1 MSQFASSASALDAA
15 IGEDGDRVFI
25 GINQRNPLN
34 QLQPGEVRE
43 SVNGRMEGYWKPRK
57 AVSVVAGQLTGGGA
71 ALTIPFVLPSPIPI
85 NDNAVTNV
93 RASCL
98 FSDPN
103 TNNKEYILVA
113 LNSQIKKI
121 DLDAPT
127 NVESVLYP
135 AGETVDEDTDMIQA
149 FDKVIVFREGD
160 NALQWDQNSNN
171 RFYKVPG
178 GPYQANKDYNTNNN
192 ATFLNGVATVTID
205 GPDLQSSS
213 GIATGVGESF
223 VISSAT
229 AGTNIVTIVTA
240 TAHGLTTGNSVLIAG
255 ITQSTGPDPDGVRV
269 VTVVNTTTFTIPLTG
284 ATGTYTVT
292 GATVRKSSTTIK
304 LPAFFDDGFYPSPI
318 DDFYT
323 GSSLV
328 ISSTTYTIND
338 YVAATKT
345 LTLATGSFFPDTEY
359 VFSSLK
365 DNPFSIGTPITITQ
379 ASSVFKVLQ
388 IGDIVNVVG
397 LPTYNTWTF
406 YISEPNGTHT
416 IHYSVASSIGLGF
429 SHMPAPPWGA
439 YFQRRLWVPFWY
451 EPKGTLLAPEYTDR
465 GVRDEIL
472 ASDILDSNT
481 YDRVINQF
489 RIGGGTADYTV
500 AMHGFYDDSLIVFNR
515 NSIHLVKGTQGSLED
530 TVVKELTN
538 EVGCLAR
545 KSVVIQGNTL
555 IFLSDNGV
563 YGLEFMNDYNLRGT
577 REPMSKNIQPYID
590 RINKEKASGAVAA
603 YFDNRYY
610 LAIPLNSSVTTNDA
624 TLGNNALLVFNF
636 LNGAWESVDTYG
648 NSGFLI
654 QNLIVGQSGER
665 SALYAVSQNGGVH
678 QIDAVE
684 GNSDVIAANNI
695 QSSFP
700 VSSYI
705 STRGYD
711 LNTLERKRFTDAQIQ
726 IQTLAGQTSDMDIAF
741 IAEDPDNENNAQPI
755 ATVSGLLGGPLIPS
769 NPNEEETA
777 TLRTRVGGVRGIV
790 GSIKLTRI
798 TGSPKVHSLKLAGS
812 VTNRQII
819 SQR

>member
-1 MSQFASSASALDAA
+1 MSQYRSTGGMDDA
-15 IGEDGDRVFI
+15 IGEDGDSGFV

-43 SVNGRMEGYWKPRK
+43 SINGRMEGYWKPRK
-57 AVSVVAGQLTGGGA
+57 AVNVVSGQLTGGGS
-71 ALTIPFVLPSPIPI
+71 ALTLPFVLPSPIPI

-98 FSDPN
+98 YSDPN
-103 TNNKEYILVA
+103 SNNKEYILVA

-121 DLDAPT
+121 DLDTPS

-135 AGETVDEDTDMIQA
+135 AGESVDEDTDMIQA

-160 NALQWDQNSNN
+160 NALQWDQNSANA
-171 RFYKVPG
+171 FYRVPG
-178 GPYQANKDYNTNNN
+178 GPYQANRDYNTNNN
-192 ATFLNGVATVTID
+192 VTFANGVGTVTID

-213 GIATGVGESF
+213 GTVTGVGQSF

-229 AGTNIVTIVTA
+229 AGTNIVTIVTS

-255 ITQSTGPDPDGVRV
+255 VTQSAGPDPDGVCV

-292 GATVRKSSTTIK
+292 GATVRKASTTIK
-304 LPAFFDDGFYPSPI
+304 LPAFFDDGFSPSPL
-318 DDFYT
+318 DDFYN
-323 GSSLV
+323 GSTLV
-328 ISSTTYTIND
+328 ISATTYTISD
-338 YVAATKT
+338 YAASTRT

-365 DNPFSIGTPITITQ
+365 DNPFAIGTPITITQ

-406 YISEPNGTHT
+406 YVAEPNGTHA
-416 IHYSVASSIGLGF
+416 INYSTVASIGLGF
-429 SHMPAPPWGA
+429 SHMPAPPWGT

-451 EPKGTLLAPEYTDR
+451 ESKGTLLTPSYPDR
-465 GVRDEIL
+465 GIRDEIL

-481 YDRVINQF
+481 YDQILNQF

-500 AMHGFYDDSLIVFNR
+500 AMHGFYDDSLVVFNR

-563 YGLEFMNDYNLRGT
+563 YGLEFLNDYNLRGT

-590 RINKEKASGAVAA
+590 RINKEKASGAIGA

-610 LAIPLNSSVTTNDA
+610 LAVPLNSSTNTNDA

-654 QNLIVGQSGER
+654 QNLIVGSAGER

-678 QIDAVE
+678 QIDSGEA
-684 GNSDVIAANNI
+684 NSDIISVNNAI
-695 QSSFP
+695 QSFP
-700 VSSYI
+700 VSSYV

-711 LNTLERKRFTDAQIQ
+711 MNTLERKRFTDAQVQ
-726 IQTLAGQTSDMDIAF
+726 IQTLAGQTSDIDIAF
-741 IAEDPDNENNAQPI
+741 IAEDPDNEANVQSI
-755 ATVSGLLGGPLIPS
+755 ATIDSLLGGPLVPS
-769 NPNEEETA
+769 TPNEEETA

-812 VTNRQII
+812 VTNRQIL
-819 SQR
+819 SQK

>member
-1 MSQFASSASALDAA
+1 MDDAIA
-15 IGEDGDRVFI
+15 EDGDRGFV

-43 SVNGRMEGYWKPRK
+43 SVNGRIEGYWKPRK

-71 ALTIPFVLPSPIPI
+71 GLTLPFLLIDGTKTISSASYSSNLVTIVVASGHGLPSGTALGLIEGLTFTGSNGNGIQTLTYVNSTTLTYPVTNVTAVSGTGTLKFNPI

-98 FSDPN
+98 YSDPN
-103 TNNKEYILVA
+103 SNNKEYILVA
-113 LNSQIKKI
+113 LNSVIKKV
-121 DLDAPT
+121 DLDNPLAT
-127 NVESVLYP
+127 AGSIQLP
-135 AGETVDEDTDMIQA
+135 AGENIDENTDMIQA

-160 NALQWDQNSNN
+160 NALQWDQNSANA
-171 RFYKVPG
+171 FYRVPG
-178 GPYQANKDYNTNNN
+178 GPYQANRDYNTNNN
-192 ATFLNGVATVTID
+192 VTFSNGVATVTID

-213 GIATGVGESF
+213 GIAIGQGGS
-223 VISSAT
+223 
-229 AGTNIVTIVTA
+229 
-240 TAHGLTTGNSVLIAG
+240 
-255 ITQSTGPDPDGVRV
+255 
-269 VTVVNTTTFTIPLTG
+269 
-284 ATGTYTVT
+284 
-292 GATVRKSSTTIK
+292 TIK
-304 LPAFFDDGFYPSPI
+304 FPAFFDDGFSPSDL
-318 DDFYT
+318 DDFYN
-323 GSSLV
+323 GSTLL
-328 ISSTTYTIND
+328 IGATTYTIND
-338 YVAATKT
+338 YNGTTKVA
-345 LTLATGSFFPDTEY
+345 TLATGTFTLNTEY
-359 VFSSLK
+359 TFSALK
-365 DNPFSIGTPITITQ
+365 DNPFAIGTPITITQ

-388 IGDIVNVVG
+388 VGDIVNVVG
-397 LPTYNTWTF
+397 LPTYNTWRF
-406 YISEPNGTHT
+406 YVSEPNGTHT
-416 IHYSVASSIGLGF
+416 IHYSVAASIGLGF
-429 SHMPAPPWGA
+429 SHMPAPPWGT

-451 EPKGTLLAPEYTDR
+451 ESKGTLLVPEYPDR
-465 GVRDEIL
+465 GIRDEIL

-481 YDRVINQF
+481 YDQVLNQF
-489 RIGGGTADYTV
+489 RIGGGTADFTV
-500 AMHGFYDDSLIVFNR
+500 AMHGFYDDSLVVFNR

-590 RINKEKASGAVAA
+590 RINKEKASGAIAA

-610 LAIPLNSSVTTNDA
+610 LAVPLDSKVGVGDASS
-624 TLGNNALLVFNF
+624 GNNALLIFNF

-654 QNLIVGQSGER
+654 QNLIVGSSGER

-678 QIDAVE
+678 QIDAVDFDSDQFSV
-684 GNSDVIAANNI
+684 NSTIVDEAI
-695 QSSFP
+695 QSH
-700 VSSYI
+700 V

-711 LNTLERKRFTDAQIQ
+711 LNTLERKRFTDAQVQ
-726 IQTLAGQTSDMDIAF
+726 IQTLAGQETNMDISF
-741 IAEDPDNENNAQPI
+741 IAEDPDNSEAAQSI
-755 ATVSGLLGGPLIPS
+755 ATIESLLGGPLIPS
-769 NPNEEETA
+769 SVNEEETA
-777 TLRTRVGGVRGIV
+777 TLRTRIGGVRGIV
-790 GSIKLTRI
+790 GSIKLTKI
-798 TGSPKVHSLKLAGS
+798 EGSPKVHSLKVAGS